1 MTLSLVSAH
10 ASSSSFAAFAALYA
24 ALDATTSTA
33 TKVTT
38 LVAYFRAAAPADA
51 AWALALLT
59 GRRPKRSVP
68 ATRLRDWI
76 GAAAGLP
83 AWLVEESHTHIGDL
97 AETAALLTS
106 NVNAGAAGLDESMA
120 QVIEQRILALAGQT
134 ADQQQALVMATW
146 RLLPTAACLVYTKL
160 ITGGF
165 RVGVAAGLVQR
176 AVAEA
181 AQVPVDVIAN
191 RLAGTWLPSAA
202 AWIEL
207 TRTLAPEAVDPLD
220 HEQHHQGRPFPFAL
234 AHAWDGHDLGDISA
248 WQIEWKWDGIRAQLI
263 HAADGT
269 QRLWS
274 RGDEELAAAFPEVLA
289 SAALLPRGT
298 ILDGEVLAW
307 ADGHPLP
314 FARLQKRLGRKKPT
328 AAVLA
333 ATPCRF
339 LAYDCLALAGTDLR
353 PQSTTARRT
362 ALMQVPIE
370 RSPVLTPLD
379 WPAAVA
385 LRASAREH
393 LVEGLMLKRND
404 APYPRGRVT
413 GAWWKW
419 KSDPFTLDAVL
430 LYAQAGHGR
439 RAGLHTD
446 YTLGIWQGE
455 QLVPVAKA
463 YSGLT
468 DAELTEID
476 RWVRAHTTET
486 FGPVRKVEPLL
497 VFELA
502 FDGAQSSPRHKSGIA
517 LRFPRIARWRRDKPA
532 READT
537 VESVK
542 ALL

>member
-1 MTLSLVSAH
+1 MTLPLLPSLPLLLPPSTP
-10 ASSSSFAAFAALYA
+10 SSFSAFAALYA

-68 ATRLRDWI
+68 TTRLRGWI
-76 GAAAGLP
+76 GAAAELP

-97 AETAALLTS
+97 AETAAQLTS
-106 NVNAGAAGLDESMA
+106 SANDDAAGLDESMT
-120 QVIEQRILALAGQT
+120 QVIEQRILTLAGQT

-146 RLLPTAACLVYTKL
+146 RQLPTAACLVYTKL

-207 TRTLAPEAVDPLD
+207 TKTLAPETVNHLD
-220 HEQHHQGRPFPFAL
+220 RENIGHQQHDQEQHHPGRPFPFAL
-234 AHAWDGHDLGDISA
+234 AHAWDGHDLGDITA

-263 HAADGT
+263 HAADGS

-307 ADGHPLP
+307 ADDHPLP

-328 AAVLA
+328 AAMLA

-339 LAYDCLALAGTDLR
+339 LAYDCLALAGADLR
-353 PQSTTARRT
+353 RQSTSERRT

-370 RSPVLTPLD
+370 RSPVLTPPD

-385 LRASAREH
+385 LRAGAREH
-393 LVEGLMLKRND
+393 LVEGLILKN
-404 APYPRGRVT
+404 
-413 GAWWKW
+413 
-419 KSDPFTLDAVL
+419 
-430 LYAQAGHGR
+430 
-439 RAGLHTD
+439 
-446 YTLGIWQGE
+446 
-455 QLVPVAKA
+455 
-463 YSGLT
+463 
-468 DAELTEID
+468 
-476 RWVRAHTTET
+476 
-486 FGPVRKVEPLL
+486 
-497 VFELA
+497 
-502 FDGAQSSPRHKSGIA
+502 A
-517 LRFPRIARWRRDKPA
+517 LPH
-532 READT
+532 
-537 VESVK
+537 S
-542 ALL
+542 

>member
-1 MTLSLVSAH
+1 MTQD
-10 ASSSSFAAFAALYA
+10 ASAFAFFADLYA
-24 ALDATTSTA
+24 ALDATTSTGV
-33 TKVTT
+33 KVST
-38 LVAYFRAAAPADA
+38 LSAYFRAAAPSDA

-59 GRRPKRSVP
+59 GRRPKRSVS
-68 ATRLRDWI
+68 AARLRSWI
-76 GAAAGLP
+76 GEAAALP
-83 AWLVEESHTHIGDL
+83 GWLVDESHSHIGDL
-97 AETAALLTS
+97 AETAALLAS
-106 NVNAGAAGLDESMA
+106 GAEVTDAGLAESMTE
-120 QVIEQRILALAGQT
+120 VIERRVLALAALP

-146 RLLPTAACLVYTKL
+146 RMLPADACLVYTKL

-181 AQVPVDVIAN
+181 ASVPVDVIAN
-191 RLAGTWLPSAA
+191 RLAGTWRPTAA
-202 AWIEL
+202 SWAEL
-207 TRTLAPEAVDPLD
+207 TATIPPERIEEMGVDATAATQV
-220 HEQHHQGRPFPFAL
+220 HVSTRPFPFAL
-234 AHAWDGHDLGDISA
+234 AHAWDGHDLGDIA
-248 WQIEWKWDGIRAQLI
+248 DWQIEWKWDGIRAQLI

-269 QRLWS
+269 LRLWS
-274 RGDEELAAAFPEVLA
+274 RGDEELAATFPEVVA
-289 SAALLPRGT
+289 SASALPLGT

-307 ADGHPLP
+307 AGDQPLP
-314 FARLQKRLGRKKPT
+314 FARLQKRLGRKRPT
-328 AAVLA
+328 AAVIS

-339 LAYDCLALAGTDLR
+339 LAYDCLAVAGADLR
-353 PQSTTARRT
+353 RQPTTERRA
-362 ALMQVPIE
+362 ALTQLPVAW
-370 RSPVLTPLD
+370 SPVLTPRD
-379 WPAAVA
+379 WLAAAA

-393 LVEGLMLKRND
+393 LVEGLMLKRRA

-413 GAWWKW
+413 GEWWKW
-419 KSDPFTLDAVL
+419 KADPFTLDAVL

-446 YTLGIWQGE
+446 YTLGIWQGD

-468 DAELTEID
+468 DVELKEID

-497 VFELA
+497 VFEIA
-502 FDGAQSSPRHKSGIA
+502 FDGAQASPRHKSGIA

-537 VESVK
+537 VETVR